1 MRGRHVEGGRTDMAH
16 EHVTRRRALG
26 LSAAGLLAGPAPA
39 SAQTA
44 AWPTRPLRWLVGY
57 PPGGATDVVV
67 RLLANA
73 MGPQFQQPI
82 VVDNRPG
89 AGASVAAEAL
99 AKSPPDGATAMS
111 VDMGV
116 MVYNR
121 ALCKRLPY
129 DPVREMAPVAL
140 YARFP
145 FMLAVHP
152 GVPARD
158 AREFVALCKA
168 RPGQITMASVGIG
181 SPHHLGIERFRRRL
195 GIDVVHV
202 PYRGGAPSTND
213 LAAGVVQAAFL
224 DYATGAAAYQG
235 NRVRAIAACTTERV
249 ELFPDVATLAEQ
261 GFPDLELYSW
271 QGAVMPAGTPGAVI
285 GRFRALIADA
295 AATEEVTRRLRELGA
310 ERLPA
315 TEAEFRRIVAQ
326 EESTWLP
333 LIRDLGISLET

>member
-1 MRGRHVEGGRTDMAH
+1 MPDFVLP
-16 EHVTRRRALG
+16 RRALG
-26 LSAAGLLAGPAPA
+26 LGTLAALAAPA
-39 SAQTA
+39 AAPRAQTAA

-57 PPGGATDVVV
+57 PPGGATDVIV
-67 RLLANA
+67 RLLANT
-73 MGPQFQQPI
+73 MGPHFPQPI

-89 AGASVAAEAL
+89 AGASIAAEAL

-121 ALCKRLPY
+121 ALYKRLPY

-152 GVPARD
+152 SVPARD

-168 RPGQITMASVGIG
+168 RPGQVTMASVGIG

-195 GIDVVHV
+195 DHNVVHV
-202 PYRGGAPSTND
+202 PYRGGAPMAND

-224 DYATGAAAYQG
+224 DYTSGAAAYQG
-235 NRVRAIAACTTERV
+235 NRVRAVAACTAERV
-249 ELFPDVATLAEQ
+249 QLLPDAPTLAEQ
-261 GFPDLELYSW
+261 GYPGLQLYSW
-271 QGAVMPAGTPGAVI
+271 QGAVIPAATPAPVLD
-285 GRFRALIADA
+285 RFRALIADA
-295 AATEEVTRRLRELGA
+295 AATEEVGRRMQELGA
-310 ERLPA
+310 ERLPVTA
-315 TEAEFRRIVAQ
+315 AEFGRVMAQ
-326 EESTWLP
+326 EEAQWLP
-333 LIRDLGISLET
+333 LIRDLGISLDT

>member
-1 MRGRHVEGGRTDMAH
+1 MPDPILS
-16 EHVTRRRALG
+16 RRALG
-26 LSAAGLLAGPAPA
+26 RAALGAALAAPA
-39 SAQTA
+39 AARAQPAA

-73 MGPQFQQPI
+73 MGPHFPQPI

-121 ALCKRLPY
+121 ALYKRLPY
-129 DPVREMAPVAL
+129 DPVREIAPVAL

-168 RPGQITMASVGIG
+168 RPGQITMASVGVG

-195 GIDVVHV
+195 GADVVHV
-202 PYRGGAPSTND
+202 PYRGGAASTND

-235 NRVRAIAACTTERV
+235 NRVRAIAACTAGRAQ
-249 ELFPDVATLAEQ
+249 LFPDVPTLAEQ

-271 QGAVMPAGTPGAVI
+271 HGTVMPAGTPVPVLD
-285 GRFRALIADA
+285 RFRALIAEA
-295 AATEEVTRRLRELGA
+295 AGTEEVGRRLQDLGA
-310 ERLPA
+310 ERLPPTA
-315 TEAEFRRIVAQ
+315 AEFGRVVEQ
-326 EESTWLP
+326 EAATWLP